1 MGKNWRGKFDELLL
15 TKQMAKF
22 WQIFSNFT
30 VFINIG
36 GESFGELC
44 ISRQTPPIFSHVRCV
59 THKYNSML

>member
-15 TKQMAKF
+15 MKQMAKF

-36 GESFGELC
+36 GEVLVNC
-44 ISRQTPPIFSHVRCV
+44 A
-59 THKYNSML
+59 